1 MDIVDPVGS
10 SAATSRSLAARPASL
25 EGVTIALLDNSKP
38 NAKELLERLGALLAA
53 QAGARG
59 VRVWSKPGSS
69 VSATAAVLEEIARSA
84 RVALTA
90 SAAGAATGGMR
101 GAPSDLDEFQ
111 GWLMEQGWGDGLPA
125 IPPTAERVKRML
137 A

>member
-10 SAATSRSLAARPASL
+10 SAATARSLALRPASL

-38 NAKELLERLGALLAA
+38 NAKVLLERLGALLAA
-53 QAGARG
+53 RGGARA

-69 VSATAAVLEEIARSA
+69 LGATPAVLEEIASSA

-90 SAAGAATGGMR
+90 SA
-101 GAPSDLDEFQ
+101 D
-111 GWLMEQGWGDGLPA
+111 
-125 IPPTAERVKRML
+125 
-137 A
+137 